1 MFLTRLTLALE
12 NSVSSLTND
21 PTPTV
26 VLSPT
31 ASPTPTA
38 AAETVTE
45 TVKALNTIIDRLDQI
60 TIMMY
65 LAVGVTAAIIVCLIF
80 YKCISAFVDY

>member
-12 NSVSSLTND
+12 NSASSLTND
-21 PTPTV
+21 LTPTV
-26 VLSPT
+26 VPSPT

-45 TVKALNTIIDRLDQI
+45 TVKALNTIIDRLDQV

-65 LAVGVTAAIIVCLIF
+65 LAVGVTAAIIVCLIL